1 MNCNEA
7 GELIGAYAL
16 DALPPDEAAAM
27 RAHLATCA
35 THAAAAAELLA
46 VAARLPALAE
56 ETTPPAAL
64 RSRLLAAI
72 AAEPRARD
80 SVVRAMP
87 AARSAAPAAAKTA
100 TAQRPRSLP
109 SIRLQPYAWG
119 SIAAIFVAAIAGLL
133 VWNIVLQTRGSTG
146 DASRLASHLE
156 RSVPLRSNAGAQG
169 GVVVFFPDER
179 KAVVVGEGLPSLDA
193 GKTYQMW
200 QISGQRPV
208 SLGLIRPD
216 GAGHST
222 AIVPYDPD
230 RPSTLAITIEP
241 AGGSAEPTTAPI
253 LTTSPA
259 PSA

>member
-1 MNCNEA
+1 MCQSWNDHVQRAC
-7 GELIGAYAL
+7 
-16 DALPPDEAAAM
+16 AAWPS
-27 RAHLATCA
+27 LAWESEPYHEWLVEVCGGS
-35 THAAAAAELLA
+35 E
-46 VAARLPALAE
+46 RLP
-56 ETTPPAAL
+56 
-64 RSRLLAAI
+64 
-72 AAEPRARD
+72 
-80 SVVRAMP
+80 
-87 AARSAAPAAAKTA
+87 
-100 TAQRPRSLP
+100 
-109 SIRLQPYAWG
+109 
-119 SIAAIFVAAIAGLL
+119 L
-133 VWNIVLQTRGSTG
+133 V
-146 DASRLASHLE
+146 
-156 RSVPLRSNAGAQG
+156 
-169 GVVVFFPDER
+169 
-179 KAVVVGEGLPSLDA
+179 LPSLDA